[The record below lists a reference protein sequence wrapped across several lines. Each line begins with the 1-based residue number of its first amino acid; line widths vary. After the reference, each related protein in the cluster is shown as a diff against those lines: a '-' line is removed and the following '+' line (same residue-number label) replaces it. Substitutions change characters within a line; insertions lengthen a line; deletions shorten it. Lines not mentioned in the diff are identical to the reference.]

1 MKKVLILQNTIL
13 HYRKALYNELS
24 KNYDVTILHSG
35 KVSKNQD
42 DYYNEIVCKNKKI
55 GPFYLQTKVLSEV
68 RKHKYDAII
77 SMFDIRWICN
87 IVAMYTHRRQAK
99 FIWWGA
105 WITDNKLAN
114 KIRLYLTNKKHNSI
128 LYTEDAKE
136 SFVKL
141 GVNKNKLFVA
151 NNTFD
156 VGKRKKCYLHE
167 NKNSIL
173 FVGSLNERKEN
184 DVLIKAFNS
193 IKNEIRKDINLV
205 FVGDGKEED
214 YLKALV
220 QELQLNERVIFIG
233 RINDA
238 DRLIDFYK
246 EAIVSVSFGQ
256 AGLSVLQSFG
266 FGVPF
271 VTKRNAISGGEK
283 TNIKHGENG
292 FFSEDNITSLES
304 ILIRL
309 INDIEY
315 SRKLGKFAYEYYTNF
330 CTIENMAKGM
340 VSAIEN

>member
-1 MKKVLILQNTIL
+1 M
-13 HYRKALYNELS
+13 
-24 KNYDVTILHSG
+24 
-35 KVSKNQD
+35 
-42 DYYNEIVCKNKKI
+42 
-55 GPFYLQTKVLSEV
+55 
-68 RKHKYDAII
+68 
-77 SMFDIRWICN
+77 
-87 IVAMYTHRRQAK
+87 
-99 FIWWGA
+99 
-105 WITDNKLAN
+105 
-114 KIRLYLTNKKHNSI
+114 
-128 LYTEDAKE
+128 
-136 SFVKL
+136 
-141 GVNKNKLFVA
+141 
-151 NNTFD
+151 
-156 VGKRKKCYLHE
+156 HE